1 MAVIS
6 IILQSLLAAYFL
18 FSGSAKVIGAKYWAD
33 IFDELRLPQWFRAI
47 TGFVQLIGAA
57 ALVIGYWYGWLIV
70 WAGIWLGITML
81 LACLAHLRVK
91 DPFNKTAPAIV
102 FLVLVVSLF
111 ILNAN
116 DLILPLS

>member
-1 MAVIS
+1 MDVIS

-18 FSGSAKVIGAKYWAD
+18 FSGSAKVVGAKYWTD

-57 ALVIGYWYGWLIV
+57 VLVIGYWYGWVVV

-81 LACLAHLRVK
+81 MACLAHLRVK
-91 DPFNKTAPAIV
+91 DPFGKTAPAIV
-102 FLVLVVSLF
+102 FLVLVLTLF
-111 ILNAN
+111 IMNAN
-116 DLILPLS
+116 DLILPL